1 MGSQTV
7 RRRMTAEQRRARIL
21 DAAVDVFA
29 ERGYAGASM
38 GDIASRA
45 GVVAS
50 VIYDHF
56 TSKRE
61 LHGLLIETLADDLLG
76 RTGASVTLDASQEER
91 LRASFD
97 AFFGFVEER
106 FAQARV
112 LFLDPVE
119 DPAAKED
126 NRRVQQRA
134 TLTIAGFLAAAEPS
148 FMAGDTAREQVL
160 EIYAEF
166 MKSGLNALAGWW
178 HDHPDVA
185 RADIVERAMD
195 VCWHGLATMAKRP

>member
-1 MGSQTV
+1 MGTSSV
-7 RRRMTAEQRRARIL
+7 RRRMTAEQRRVRIL
-21 DAAVDVFA
+21 DAAIDVFA

-38 GDIASRA
+38 SDIASRA

-50 VIYDHF
+50 VIYDHYP
-56 TSKRE
+56 SKRE
-61 LHGLLIETLADDLLG
+61 LHRVLIETLTDDLLG
-76 RTGASVTLDASQEER
+76 RTGASVILDASQEER
-91 LRASFD
+91 LRSSFD

-126 NRRVQQRA
+126 NQRVQQRA
-134 TLTIAGFLAAAEPS
+134 TLTIAGFLASAAPG
-148 FMAGDTAREQVL
+148 FMAGDSAREQAL

-166 MKSGLNALAGWW
+166 IKSGLNALAGWW
-178 HDHPDVA
+178 HDHPKVA
-185 RADIVERAMD
+185 RVDMVERAMD
-195 VCWHGLATMAKRP
+195 VCWHGLGVLADGR